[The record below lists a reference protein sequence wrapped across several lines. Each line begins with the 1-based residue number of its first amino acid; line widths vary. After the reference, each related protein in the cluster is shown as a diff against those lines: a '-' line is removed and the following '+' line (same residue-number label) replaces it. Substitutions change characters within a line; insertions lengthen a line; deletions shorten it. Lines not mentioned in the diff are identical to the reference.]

1 MYVLPTEPLTA
12 GGVLDAA
19 YRLFRAS
26 FQSVLVLS
34 VIVTAIAY
42 LPLAGMSGSLATEDP
57 LALISLVFSPSFV
70 AACCALTLLCIV
82 VCSAMLV
89 RMEAFARGEPMTT
102 TAACATTLR
111 QLPRIIIASVL
122 FLVAVS
128 IGSIIIVPGL
138 ILMQSLMFYLPAI
151 ALDDKS
157 AVDSLSYSHRLVWG
171 FWWRTA
177 TIWGFGL
184 LISTLAV
191 YFAAA
196 FGIVVAILPIDLS
209 IVSMI
214 EIAAQALVTVVIT
227 PFMIALWLELYRDLK
242 LRKAAA

>member
-1 MYVLPTEPLTA
+1 
-12 GGVLDAA
+12 
-19 YRLFRAS
+19 
-26 FQSVLVLS
+26 
-34 VIVTAIAY
+34 
-42 LPLAGMSGSLATEDP
+42 
-57 LALISLVFSPSFV
+57 
-70 AACCALTLLCIV
+70 
-82 VCSAMLV
+82 
-89 RMEAFARGEPMTT
+89 MTT

-111 QLPRIIIASVL
+111 QLPRIIVASVL

-177 TIWGFGL
+177 TIWSVGL
-184 LISTLAV
+184 LITILV
-191 YFAAA
+191 VAAWS
-196 FGIVVAILPIDLS
+196 GIVDAILPVDLS
-209 IVSMI
+209 MGSII
-214 EIAAQALVTVVIT
+214 ETVAQALLTVVIT

-242 LRKAAA
+242 LRKAEV